1 MAEITHAGRAEAVM
15 ERDADRQTGWGWV
28 GLILALLVA
37 GADFGLNYGIS
48 NQNVY
53 LLAGLRA
60 LRPDLLSHDWL
71 ASQTYLIHPVFSALI
86 PMLARIGPL
95 PLLTVIINVLIVSG
109 SLLAFRT
116 VFRGLD
122 ARSATAATLLLA
134 AAFLAQ
140 RTRSVGVTY
149 LFNNFLQPSSF
160 AVCGMLLAI
169 VCFLRGRYLAS
180 GILLAL
186 GAAFHDSYLVLG
198 IMVFGLAHLM
208 LGWKGLIK
216 RGLMQLVPAG
226 LVLLKELPV
235 LLTVAKDPQREA
247 SFYIFEQVRAPH
259 HHYPLSFLGDY
270 LHYIAWMLLA
280 LAAAS
285 ALEARQNPILRRLW
299 SLQAVLVGILAV
311 CTLLTTVV
319 FIPQV
324 SMLFLTRTAP
334 FSVLLAEVVVIHAIL
349 SKFTG
354 RPVELAAPWPPW
366 RNWLWSV
373 GLALPLL
380 RAAIHKPTA
389 DDLVLPILLLVGTLV
404 YLGWRRRARSVIPS
418 DTTASRFAT
427 WLSAPVLA
435 AFLVVSVSQ
444 STLIH
449 GVGTP
454 AEKELYAWA
463 RTTDPASVFV
473 IPPDM
478 EDFRLQSER
487 AVVVDWKASPV
498 LASEILEWYRRIG
511 RISGDSA
518 VGGLDQA
525 IAGYAKLTAE
535 ALASISRDYGAN
547 YAVFRTPRADTSG
560 VVYRNHDF
568 LVLDLR

>member
-1 MAEITHAGRAEAVM
+1 MAEIAQAVRTEEVM
-15 ERDADRQTGWGWV
+15 EGELDRPTSWGWT

-37 GADFGLNYGIS
+37 GADFGLNYGIN

-95 PLLTVIINVLIVSG
+95 PLLTVLLNVLIVSG

-116 VFRGLD
+116 VFRGFD

-134 AAFLAQ
+134 TAFVAQ

-169 VCFLRGRYLAS
+169 VCFLHGRYLVS

-198 IMVFGLAHLM
+198 IMVFGLVHLT
-208 LGWKGLIK
+208 LGKEGLIR
-216 RGLMQLVPAG
+216 RGLMQLLPAG

-247 SFYIFEQVRAPH
+247 SFYIFEQIRAPH

-285 ALEARQNPILRRLW
+285 APEARQNPILRRLW
-299 SLQAVLVGILAV
+299 RLQVVLVGLLAV
-311 CTLLTTVV
+311 STLLTTVV

-334 FSVLLAEVVVIHAIL
+334 FSVLLSEVVVIHAIL
-349 SKFTG
+349 AKFTG
-354 RPVELAAPWPPW
+354 RPAELAAHWPPW
-366 RNWLWSV
+366 RNWLWGV
-373 GLALPLL
+373 GLSLPLV
-380 RAAIHKPTA
+380 RAALHQPTA
-389 DDLVLPILLLVGTLV
+389 DDLVLPLLLLVGTLV
-404 YLGWRRRARSVIPS
+404 YLGWRRSAQSVTPS
-418 DTTASRFAT
+418 DTAGNRFAG
-427 WLSAPVLA
+427 WLAGLVLA
-435 AFLVVSVSQ
+435 AFLVVSLSQ

-449 GVGTP
+449 GLGTP
-454 AEKELYAWA
+454 AERELYAWA

-487 AVVVDWKASPV
+487 AIVVDWKASPV

-525 IAGYAKLTAE
+525 IGGYAKLTPA
-535 ALASISRDYGAN
+535 ALASLSRDYGAN

-568 LVLDLR
+568 VVLGLR